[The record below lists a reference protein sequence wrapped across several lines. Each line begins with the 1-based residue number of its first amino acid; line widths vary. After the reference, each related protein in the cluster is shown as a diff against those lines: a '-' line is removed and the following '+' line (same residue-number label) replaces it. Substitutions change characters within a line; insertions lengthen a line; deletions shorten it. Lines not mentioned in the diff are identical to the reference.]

1 MAVPRFI
8 GNVENNKV
16 VLEGEEF
23 HHAKVKRIREGEKIE
38 INDLKGN
45 IYLVQVEKIEKKK
58 LIGKVLE
65 KIEQKEEKLIINLY
79 LCMPNHLSKVDD
91 LIEPISELGVTT
103 LIPVLSKY
111 SAVKTGD
118 IQRKIKKWEK
128 IALNSIKQCKR
139 LFPLDIKE
147 PVNIKDIKPKG
158 EYRFVFYEK
167 EKINTLKSYLGKEGK
182 VIDILIGAEG
192 GLAKEEIINL
202 KTKGFEAVSLG
213 ENILRME
220 TAVTTAVCQV
230 KFVFS

>member
-8 GNVENNKV
+8 GNIENNKV
-16 VLEGEEF
+16 ILEGEEF

-45 IYLVQVEKIEKKK
+45 IYLVQVEKVEKRK

-65 KIEQKEEKLIINLY
+65 KIEQKEEKLKINLY

-111 SAVKTGD
+111 SAVKTKD

-139 LFPLDIKE
+139 LFPLEINE

-167 EKINTLKSYLGKEGK
+167 EKINTLKNYLEKEGNN
-182 VIDILIGAEG
+182 IDILIGGEG
-192 GLAKEEIINL
+192 GLAEEEIINL

-220 TAVTTAVCQV
+220 TAVITAVCQV